1 MIKHMES
8 NCEKKI
14 NTLGIKITQEGKLEQ
29 TKPLFG
35 KIINLITYNNVL
47 LAVVKEAVQTLQK
60 VKTSALNYPI
70 LNCQHVRKGLFII

>member
-1 MIKHMES
+1 MK
-8 NCEKKI
+8 KKI

-60 VKTSALNYPI
+60 SENIRFKLPNLELPT
-70 LNCQHVRKGLFII
+70 C